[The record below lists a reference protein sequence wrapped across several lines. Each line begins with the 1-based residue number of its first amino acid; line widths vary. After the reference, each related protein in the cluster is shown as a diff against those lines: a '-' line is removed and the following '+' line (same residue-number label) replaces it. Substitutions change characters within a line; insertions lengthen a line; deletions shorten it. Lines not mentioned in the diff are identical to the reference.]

1 MRGGR
6 LDAYAVRRGLDDLGV
21 DGLLGALGLLEGAKR
36 QPRGRVVLCPHHR
49 EKNPSCSVQ
58 TRDGRVV
65 AHCFTC
71 GWRGDSLA
79 IVAEVRGLDVH
90 SGFADVLAE
99 GADLAGI
106 YPTTDDA
113 PRRREP
119 PKPRPNPEPE
129 PPALADEV
137 FDALV
142 AALVAVAPVTAEP
155 DIQAYLAG
163 RGLLDEAEAA
173 GWGALPVSDQ
183 QWRVLKYPI
192 ELAGRAMLG
201 EKQRGEEPWTHA
213 EVWAAGLEAFRLS
226 GLAQVDKRCALV
238 LDERGF
244 PRCSHAAHR
253 LVIPHRSPEGL
264 IYAAKRRDLLPKALR
279 DQMKRAGKKP
289 PAPYIA
295 TTGRPIRWPYGV
307 EAMKDAAPDV
317 PVMFVEG
324 EADTLDRRVALREA
338 GVVRVVLGVP
348 GVSTWRPEW
357 AAYARGRVAYV
368 GLDTDEAG
376 QRKVADVVRDLYAA
390 GAGQVKRATP
400 NGGKDW
406 NQRSEVRP

>member
-6 LDAYAVRRGLDDLGV
+6 LEADVVRRGLDDLGV
-21 DGLLGALGLLEGAKR
+21 DGLLAALGLLEGSKR

-49 EKNPSCSVQ
+49 ERDPSCSVQ
-58 TRDGRVV
+58 ARDGRVV
-65 AHCFTC
+65 AKCHACD
-71 GWRGDSLA
+71 WRGDSLA

-90 SGFADVLAE
+90 SRFADVLAE
-99 GADLAGI
+99 GAELAGI
-106 YPTTDDA
+106 YPTTGDT

-119 PKPRPNPEPE
+119 PAPRPAPEPE

-137 FDALV
+137 FDSLVSALV
-142 AALVAVAPVTAEP
+142 EVSPVTAEP
-155 DIQAYLAG
+155 DVRAYLAG
-163 RGLLDEAEAA
+163 RGLLHEAEAA
-173 GWGALPVSDQ
+173 GWGALPVADD
-183 QWRVLKYPI
+183 QWRVLAYPI
-192 ELAGRAMLG
+192 ERAGLVMLG
-201 EKQRGEEPWTHA
+201 ERATYDEA
-213 EVWAAGLEAFRLS
+213 WAAGLEAFRLS
-226 GLAQVDKRCALV
+226 GLAQVDKRGALV

-253 LVIPHRSPEGL
+253 LVIPHRSPAGL
-264 IYAAKRRDLLPKALR
+264 IYATKRRVVGEGAPK
-279 DQMKRAGKKP
+279 
-289 PAPYIA
+289 YIA

-376 QRKVADVVRDLYAA
+376 ERKVADVVRDLYAA
-390 GAGQVKRATP
+390 GAGKVKRATP

-406 NQRSEVRP
+406 NQRSEARL

>member
-1 MRGGR
+1 M
-6 LDAYAVRRGLDDLGV
+6 VRRGLDDLGV
-21 DGLLGALGLLEGAKR
+21 DGLLAALGLLEGSKR

-49 EKNPSCSVQ
+49 ERDPSCSVQ
-58 TRDGRVV
+58 ARDGRVV
-65 AHCFTC
+65 AKCHACD
-71 GWRGDSLA
+71 WRGDSLA
-79 IVAEVRGLDVH
+79 IVAEVRGLDVR
-90 SGFADVLAE
+90 SRFADVLAE
-99 GADLAGI
+99 GAELAGI
-106 YPTTDDA
+106 YPTTDA
-113 PRRREP
+113 PRRREQP
-119 PKPRPNPEPE
+119 APRPAPEPE

-142 AALVAVAPVTAEP
+142 TTLVAVSPVTAEP
-155 DIQAYLAG
+155 DVRAYLAG

-173 GWGALPVSDQ
+173 GWGALPVAAE
-183 QWRVLKYPI
+183 QWRVLAYPI
-192 ELAGRAMLG
+192 ERAGLVMLG
-201 EKQRGEEPWTHA
+201 ERATYDEA
-213 EVWAAGLEAFRLS
+213 WAAGLEAFRLS
-226 GLAQVDKRCALV
+226 GLAQVDKRGALV

-253 LVIPHRSPEGL
+253 LVIPHRSPAGL
-264 IYAAKRRDLLPKALR
+264 IYAAKRRDLLPKARR

-376 QRKVADVVRDLYAA
+376 ERKVSDVVRDLYAA
-390 GAGQVKRATP
+390 GAGKVKRATP